1 MIMNF
6 GSRIT
11 DRKLANFKRLASES
25 ENWLSFVVTLLLG
38 CPLLLESGCRLLLES
53 PNAALSA

>member
-25 ENWLSFVVTLLLG
+25 ENWLSFVVRL
-38 CPLLLESGCRLLLES
+38 PLSFLFPLTFFMKSGGL
-53 PNAALSA
+53 ALHPVAK

>member
-25 ENWLSFVVTLLLG
+25 ENWLSFVVPVPIDVFYEKWRSCAT
-38 CPLLLESGCRLLLES
+38 SGR
-53 PNAALSA
+53 